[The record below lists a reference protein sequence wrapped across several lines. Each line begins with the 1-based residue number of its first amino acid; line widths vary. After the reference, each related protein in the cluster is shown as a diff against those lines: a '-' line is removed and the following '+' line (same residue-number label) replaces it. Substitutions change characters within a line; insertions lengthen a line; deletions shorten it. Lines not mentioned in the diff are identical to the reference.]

1 MISRCRVLLVSRE
14 SATAEAVSA
23 SIGSSERLSSAGVCR
38 YLDDVP
44 ACLERNEVPI
54 VLVDIDA
61 DRPGMLERL
70 GVLTQQFAQARFIV
84 LCSTMEN
91 ELILR
96 AMQAGA
102 RQFVSKTSM
111 NGELSRVLEQLIP
124 TETAGRAGT
133 GSIVTVL
140 SAGGGC
146 GATTLAINL
155 TNELRLVSSRRTLL
169 VDLDCAY
176 GAVAHYLG
184 ISGDYGI
191 ADVLDRKSQTDTRV
205 IRSCA
210 TTYYDDFHVLLSPA
224 SIDIGSANTLDY
236 GHVGE
241 ALKACMQAY
250 AYTVIDAPRVSM
262 EVAARLAQMSQLT
275 LLVFQ
280 LTVKDVKVVR
290 ATLEA
295 LRRLGVG
302 MDKVAPLANRF
313 GKKHRS
319 LSLKDGQ
326 EALGLPELQCVRN
339 DYRNAV
345 RSVTQGEPLAR
356 VASSSPLRR
365 DLQTL
370 AASVARNG
378 SSQGAS

>member
-1 MISRCRVLLVSRE
+1 MISRCSVLLVSRE
-14 SATAEAVSA
+14 AATAEAVSA
-23 SIGSSERLSSAGVCR
+23 SIGGSERLSEAGVCR

-44 ACLERNEVPI
+44 ACLERNEIPI

-61 DRPGMLERL
+61 DRSGMLERL
-70 GVLTQQFAQARFIV
+70 GELTQQFGQARFVV
-84 LCSTMEN
+84 LCSSMEN
-91 ELILR
+91 ALILR

-111 NGELSRVLEQLIP
+111 NGELSSVLESLIP
-124 TETAGRAGT
+124 AERVRRSGR
-133 GSIVTVL
+133 GSLVTVL

-155 TNELRLVSSRRTLL
+155 VNELRLSSGRRTLL

-176 GAVAHYLG
+176 GAVGHYLDVRG
-184 ISGDYGI
+184 KYGI
-191 ADVLDRKSQTDTRV
+191 ADVLARKSQTDTRV
-205 IRSCA
+205 IWSSA
-210 TTYYDDFHVLLSPA
+210 TAYYDDFHVLLSPA
-224 SIDIGSANTLDY
+224 SIDIGSAGTLDY
-236 GHVGE
+236 SHLGE
-241 ALKACMQAY
+241 ALKACTEAY
-250 AYTVIDAPRVSM
+250 SYTVVDAPRVPLK
-262 EVAARLAQMSQLT
+262 VAAQLAKMSELT

-290 ATLEA
+290 ETLEA
-295 LRRLGVG
+295 LRCLGVG
-302 MDKVAPLANRF
+302 GEKVTPLANRF

-326 EALGLPELQCVRN
+326 EALGLGELWCVRN

-356 VASSSPLRR
+356 VASSSSLRR
-365 DLQTL
+365 DYQTL
-370 AASVARNG
+370 AASVARH
-378 SSQGAS
+378 GAGKQAF